1 VTASASQ
8 ADSGRPFSSIF
19 GLPFLNLKSM
29 KKLLTL
35 LFFIPVFC
43 WGQKKDSIP
52 DAWLSGYVISSG
64 TTSDGLRQDTVD
76 VIMLVCDTSFKVG
89 DVGVKLEAFD
99 DGDRKLIYNIP
110 NRIPYLWWQFGYE
123 VRGGCGHDL
132 LNGMIVGCIH
142 LVEISHLDQ
151 NKKPLQK
158 NIVVWVTQEIPKSN

>member
-110 NRIPYLWWQFGYE
+110 NRIPYLWWQFGYM
-123 VRGGCGHDL
+123 VVKGCGHDL
-132 LNGMIVGCIH
+132 LSLHPTFSTCPHFDSYFYFNQ
-142 LVEISHLDQ
+142 D
-151 NKKPLQK
+151 KKPLPK
-158 NIVVWVTQEIPKSN
+158 NIVVWLSKEIKK